1 MALQCSFGKHPGV
14 RQLGGEAR
22 GWLVAAK
29 ILLGPWVPGLCL
41 PWGAAERPQHRW
53 HTRAG
58 TFGASCSP
66 QRGAG
71 QLKVSEHSSLVSVL
85 PSLGQ
90 LVKGAAVLCSGG
102 PCVNGASPWGAFPGP
117 LGIVLWWSLGTA
129 LLGSAAVSRASSF
142 ASAFSSLEGEKL
154 GAWFC
159 SLHQKFILQLLR
171 CPEVQPPHTAC
182 PPQLNTSCSSN
193 SSSDPLEMSLGAQ
206 LL

>member
-1 MALQCSFGKHPGV
+1 MGLCPGSTGTPKSPSQHPGERRGQSLGTLPAFAAPEMALQCSFGKHPGV
-14 RQLGGEAR
+14 RQLGGETR

-41 PWGAAERPQHRW
+41 PWGAAERSQHRW

-90 LVKGAAVLCSGG
+90 SVKGAAVLCSGG

-117 LGIVLWWSLGTA
+117 LGRGGCAVVEPGDS
-129 LLGSAAVSRASSF
+129 SAWQCCCVPGF
-142 ASAFSSLEGEKL
+142 I
-154 GAWFC
+154 FC
-159 SLHQKFILQLLR
+159 LCFPIS
-171 CPEVQPPHTAC
+171 
-182 PPQLNTSCSSN
+182 
-193 SSSDPLEMSLGAQ
+193 
-206 LL
+206 